1 MKTGALLKRIVS
13 VRGAMAGKVLTAPPN
28 TTVAKAAK
36 LMAERGV
43 GSIIIVKN
51 KEPVGILT
59 ERDLL
64 MKVVSLDLMP
74 SKVKVG
80 KIMSAP
86 ILTIGPDVDITE
98 AARMM
103 AHSKIRRLP
112 VVERGVLIGILTAT
126 DITAI
131 SPELMGV
138 VARPE
143 VPAREEIEQ
152 SVCEV
157 CGDFTTALHEV
168 NGMWV
173 CEHCRDT
180 IGG

>member
-1 MKTGALLKRIVS
+1 MKRIVS
-13 VRGAMAGKVLTAPPN
+13 VRDAMTGKVLTAAPN

-43 GSIIIVKN
+43 GSIIVVKS
-51 KEPVGILT
+51 KKPVGILT

-64 MKVVSLDLMP
+64 MKVVSLNLMP
-74 SKVKVG
+74 SKVRVG

-86 ILTIGPDVDITE
+86 IQTIEPETDITD
-98 AARMM
+98 AARIM
-103 AHSKIRRLP
+103 ARSKIRRLP
-112 VVERGVLIGILTAT
+112 VVERGGLIGILTAS

-131 SPELMGV
+131 SPELIGV
-138 VARPE
+138 VTGPE
-143 VPAREEIEQ
+143 MPAREEIEQ

-157 CGDFTTALHEV
+157 CGEVTTALHEV

-180 IGG
+180 TGG

>member
-1 MKTGALLKRIVS
+1 MKRIVS
-13 VRGAMAGKVLTAPPN
+13 VRDAMTGKVLTATPN

-43 GSIIIVKN
+43 GSIIVVKS
-51 KEPVGILT
+51 KKPVGILT

-64 MKVVSLDLMP
+64 MKVVSLNLMP
-74 SKVKVG
+74 SKVRVG

-86 ILTIGPDVDITE
+86 IQTIEPDTDITE
-98 AARMM
+98 AARIM
-103 AHSKIRRLP
+103 ARSKIRRLP
-112 VVERGVLIGILTAT
+112 VVERGGLIGILTAS

-131 SPELMGV
+131 SPELIGV
-138 VARPE
+138 VTSPE
-143 VPAREEIEQ
+143 MPAREEIDQ
-152 SVCEV
+152 SVCEA
-157 CGDFTTALHEV
+157 CGEVTAALHEV

-180 IGG
+180 TGG